1 MPRAILLC
9 GLGWDQMEVMF
20 PDPVKREEA
29 VNNIKR
35 MLDDVKKQFEEAG
48 LVFDRYNYSP
58 NESMERWKGIV
69 TGQKYDGIVM

>member
-29 VNNIKR
+29 TSNIRR
-35 MLDDVKKQFEEAG
+35 MLDATQKDFEQAG
-48 LVFDRYNYSP
+48 LVFDRHNYSP
-58 NESMERWKGIV
+58 NEGMERWKGIV
-69 TGQKYDGIVM
+69 MAKKYDGIIM

>member
-29 VNNIKR
+29 TSNIRR
-35 MLDDVKKQFEEAG
+35 MLDATQKDFEQAG
-48 LVFDRYNYSP
+48 LVFDRHNYSP
-58 NESMERWKGIV
+58 NATIPGTLDTVKDAFPDI
-69 TGQKYDGIVM
+69 